1 MQNLPK
7 LVVFSDLDGTLLDHD
22 TYSWDAA
29 KPALDRLA
37 ERDIPV
43 VLASSKT
50 AREVEILQEQ
60 MGLSGR
66 PAIVENGAGVIGVPG
81 IDKAETYAALREA
94 LDRIAPALRH
104 SFRGFGDMTVAELAN
119 VTGLPPDMARLAQ
132 ERGYSEPG
140 VWSGSDTELDRFIAV
155 LSAGGMTA
163 QQGGRFLTVS
173 FGGTKADAMDAVI
186 NALCPELTL
195 ALGDAPND
203 RTMLEK
209 ADMGVIVA
217 NPHRLPLPSLV
228 GEQAGRITRTQDAGP
243 VGWNAA
249 VMTFLDTL
257 GSAEGHR
264 RNG

>member
-22 TYSWDAA
+22 TYRWDAA

-37 ERDIPV
+37 ALGVPV

-50 AREVEILQEQ
+50 AREIETLQEQ
-60 MGLSGR
+60 MGLRGL
-66 PAIVENGAGVIGVPG
+66 PAIVENGAGMIGVPG
-81 IDKAETYAALREA
+81 IGGAETYAALREA
-94 LDRIAPALRH
+94 LDKIAPALRQR
-104 SFRGFGDMTVAELAN
+104 FRGFGDMSVAEVAEL
-119 VTGLPPDMARLAQ
+119 TSLPPDMARHAKA
-132 ERGYSEPG
+132 RGYSEPG
-140 VWSGSDTELDRFIAV
+140 VWSGSDTDLDLFMAA
-155 LSAGGMTA
+155 LSEGGITA
-163 QQGGRFLTVS
+163 QRGGRFLTLS

-186 NALCPELTL
+186 DALCPDLTL

-217 NPHRLPLPSLV
+217 NPHRPPLPPLS
-228 GEQAGRITRTQDAGP
+228 GEQDGRITRTRDAGP

-249 VMTFLDTL
+249 VMAILDTL